1 MCVRCD
7 CAKPLS
13 SRRLLPIFIRRSF
26 DAVFFALQGS
36 FSAEAWRRCVKLLSE
51 FLKLNPNYV
60 SYNQLASPI
69 AQTRS
74 CRVSASF
81 SLQKFSSE
89 LFHGSQGGG
98 KGAGCAGLRK
108 WIGHPHSRSP
118 RGPVLGGLQSDAPFS
133 GARGEDA
140 NCAAQC
146 VFLRWN
152 HSVLPAIFVLISC
165 ADVRRTCKQDWIGGE
180 CLDPS
185 ERGCVVLC
193 CVVHS
198 SLLSAPM
205 LTLVLFPLRARLPA
219 TCLLFITHIANYR
232 SLMKHT

>member
-1 MCVRCD
+1 MSVIINWR
-7 CAKPLS
+7 ARSL
-13 SRRLLPIFIRRSF
+13 RLGRVEFLR
-26 DAVFFALQGS
+26 VFCCRNSVQSYFTA
-36 FSAEAWRRCVKLLSE
+36 AWRWEGRWVC
-51 FLKLNPNYV
+51 
-60 SYNQLASPI
+60 
-69 AQTRS
+69 
-74 CRVSASF
+74 
-81 SLQKFSSE
+81 
-89 LFHGSQGGG
+89 
-98 KGAGCAGLRK
+98 
-108 WIGHPHSRSP
+108 WIQWTGHPHSRSP

-205 LTLVLFPLRARLPA
+205 LRCSLLFCFHFARDCPPHVS
-219 TCLLFITHIANYR
+219 CLLHTSQIIAR
-232 SLMKHT
+232 